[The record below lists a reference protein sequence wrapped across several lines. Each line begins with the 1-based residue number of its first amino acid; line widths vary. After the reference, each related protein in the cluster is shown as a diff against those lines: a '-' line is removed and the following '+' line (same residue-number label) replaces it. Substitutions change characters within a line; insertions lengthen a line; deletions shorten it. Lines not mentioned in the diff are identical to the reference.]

1 MQPNG
6 PAATPVADQGD
17 SASLRPGFTP
27 ASGMF
32 GGDAAGRPG
41 RDTLRLGYE
50 ARMRRASQFARGK
63 IVPARD
69 TVALLEAVIEP
80 GDRVCI
86 EGNNQKHADFLA
98 QCLARV
104 APERVNRLHIVQS
117 NIALAPHLD
126 VFERGIAER
135 LDFCYSGPQGLRLA
149 RLAGEGVV
157 QVGAIHTYLELYSR
171 YFCDLTPRVSFLAAD
186 AADAAGN
193 LYTGP
198 NTEDSAAIAE
208 ATAFKSGVLIA
219 QVNRIVDAVP
229 RVDIPGDWVSFVVE
243 APKPYYIEPIF
254 TRDPAAITDIQIL
267 MAMMVIRGIY
277 EPYGVTRLN
286 HGIGFDTAAI
296 ELILPTYA
304 EALGLRGRICTHMS
318 VNPCPTLIP
327 AIEAGF
333 VEGIHCAGSELGMER
348 YVAERSDVFFI
359 GRDGSMRSNRV
370 FCQLAGH
377 YADLF
382 IGSTLQIDLEGNS
395 STATRSRITGFGGAP
410 NFGCESRGRRHGSPS
425 WLKAGAEAQRGGMP
439 RGRKLVVQIVETFR
453 EGLAPSFVERLDA
466 WDLMEGFDLPL
477 PPVMVYG
484 DDVTHIVTEEGI
496 ANLLLCDG
504 QAEREQAIRAVAGYT
519 PVGLERDR
527 DAAARLR
534 ARGVVRYPEDLGVDR
549 RLASRDL
556 LAARSIKD
564 LVRWSSGLYDP
575 PPRFRNW

>member
-1 MQPNG
+1 MQETEAPI
-6 PAATPVADQGD
+6 A
-17 SASLRPGFTP
+17 RPH
-27 ASGMF
+27 
-32 GGDAAGRPG
+32 
-41 RDTLRLGYE
+41 DTIRRSYE
-50 ARMRRASQFARGK
+50 ARKQRGGALADGK
-63 IVPARD
+63 IVAAGD
-69 TVALLEAVIEP
+69 VIALLEAVIEP

-98 QCLARV
+98 RCLAEASPQRL
-104 APERVNRLHIVQS
+104 NRLHIVQS
-117 NIALAPHLD
+117 NLALAPHLD
-126 VFERGIAER
+126 VFERRIADR

-149 RLAGEGVV
+149 RLVSEGAVK
-157 QVGAIHTYLELYSR
+157 VGAIHTYLELYSR
-171 YFCDLTPRVSFLAAD
+171 YFCDLTPRVSLVAAD
-186 AADAAGN
+186 SADAAGN
-193 LYTGP
+193 LYTGA
-198 NTEDSAAIAE
+198 NTEDTPAIVE
-208 ATAFKSGVLIA
+208 ATAFKSGILIA
-219 QVNRIVDAVP
+219 QVNRIVNAVP
-229 RVDIPGDWVSFVVE
+229 RVDVPGDWVSFIVE

-277 EPYGVTRLN
+277 AEYGVTRLN

-304 EALGLRGRICTHMS
+304 ADLGLRGQICRYMS

-359 GRDGSMRSNRV
+359 GRDGTMRSNRV

-395 STATRSRITGFGGAP
+395 STATASRITGFGGAP
-410 NFGCESRGRRHGSPS
+410 NFGCESRGRRHGSDS
-425 WLKAGAEAQRGGMP
+425 WLMAGKQAHRGGGMP
-439 RGRKLVVQIVETFR
+439 RGRKLVVQMVETFR
-453 EGLAPSFVERLDA
+453 EGLTPTFVERLEA
-466 WDLMEGFDLPL
+466 WDLQESFGLPL

-496 ANLLLCDG
+496 ANLLLCDDA
-504 QAEREQAIRAVAGYT
+504 QEREQAIRGVAGYT
-519 PVGLERDR
+519 PVGLARDR
-527 DAAARLR
+527 ALVERLHAKDAL
-534 ARGVVRYPEDLGVDR
+534 RYPEDLGVDR
-549 RLASRDL
+549 RLANRDL

-564 LVRWSSGLYDP
+564 LVHWSGGLYDP
-575 PPRFRNW
+575 PARFRNW